1 MSRRTQFSGIFD
13 LQHIISLARLSD
25 ICIQIPDWL
34 QEELCL
40 WSDMKWTSVRNPIQ
54 PRHNNGE
61 ARKLLG
67 ESNVRFFPIYMF
79 MKLVTQAHS
88 FNNLLISTSVSFLCE
103 YRDGTQNLICYE
115 TLVCN
120 AKSTLIILRPA
131 SAFQRDWILHLLKT
145 QSYEMKTPF
154 ENILIKIS
162 RRYHLIG
169 DW

>member
-1 MSRRTQFSGIFD
+1 
-13 LQHIISLARLSD
+13 
-25 ICIQIPDWL
+25 
-34 QEELCL
+34 
-40 WSDMKWTSVRNPIQ
+40 MK
-54 PRHNNGE
+54 H
-61 ARKLLG
+61 
-67 ESNVRFFPIYMF
+67 
-79 MKLVTQAHS
+79 VTQANS
-88 FNNLLISTSVSFLCE
+88 FSNLLISTSVSFLCK

-120 AKSTLIILRPA
+120 TKSTLIIPRQA